1 MQIRSSVWLQ
11 FVGRP
16 GRGPGGGSGRTSGE
30 EALAPRSGRWL
41 SWALNRWRRG
51 RGGAACQLHGAART
65 SWPHPQLRRRRQALR
80 PITGA
85 NRNFN
90 AQLPGLE
97 VGDHVEHPR
106 ARQVRPAIGRG
117 RLARR
122 RELRRRIEQ
131 GASEVVEA
139 DVGSRQAREIA
150 ADRIAGCVIAPRSPR
165 RGHRERVAPLALTVG
180 RSSSGGCARSRPAPA
195 YDSSWRPP
203 STKHCPVL
211 ASDPRPPRRR
221 PRSLPV
227 PRGAA
232 NRAQR
237 TARRSDRYH
246 AGSSVTIATSG
257 EEPMPHDS
265 LARSV
270 SPKHDGA
277 PCA

>member
-97 VGDHVEHPR
+97 AGDHVEHPR

-122 RELRRRIEQ
+122 RDLRRRIEQ

-195 YDSSWRPP
+195 YTTHPGGRHRRSTVRCSHPIRGPLVDVHARFP
-203 STKHCPVL
+203 SR
-211 ASDPRPPRRR
+211 A
-221 PRSLPV
+221 V
-227 PRGAA
+227 PRTVPSAP
-232 NRAQR
+232 RDDR
-237 TARRSDRYH
+237 TATTP
-246 AGSSVTIATSG
+246 G
-257 EEPMPHDS
+257 
-265 LARSV
+265 AR
-270 SPKHDGA
+270 
-277 PCA
+277 